1 MTPRPYQVPGIEK
14 AVRALPKHGA
24 YLLADETG
32 CGKSYSAA
40 FTAKRLGWPVAVVCP
55 KAVIPSWRG
64 VLTALNVPTVFV
76 ENIER
81 LRARKEWLRKEGKK
95 WVWNIPRCL
104 LVFDECFVP
113 GTNVLTPTGE
123 VPIESLRVGD
133 LVVTPYGAKK
143 VTRTIKSEG
152 HFKIVSCTNNERSV
166 VCTPNHKFYDGTS
179 FTPVSQMRSPAW
191 SAGKNIL
198 LRDVRL
204 LGETNARS
212 DSCPSTKITGALGGP
227 RKSSQAYRGPTGVPS
242 EKRTLRDSLRAV
254 WGKIRFANAKAFLL
268 ALLRYSVG
276 GETTS
281 RCRSSPGSNEKAPS
295 RPGIETPFRSYGKDD
310 QLEPREA
317 PSSPRESVRC
327 AAREASPALEWR
339 ERAWT
344 YCATDAHVRNTISA
358 RLRYGD
364 RPAAGERQQKPLAGG
379 FEIRF
384 STQGGEAGHR
394 NRRTIAQHICCSGKG
409 QEENEHCRGAGLES
423 SATSEYRGNRQPR
436 PLYGDHTVTP
446 ISVKSCGVANT
457 VYDLEVED
465 AHCYYANG
473 FLVSNCHR
481 FGSPDSQ
488 SAHILN
494 AAPKPV
500 LMLSATVADSPLKL
514 RAIGSQLG
522 LTTWNGWWSWCLK
535 NGCKPAFF
543 GGLEFKNPAKLAA
556 LHEAIFT
563 EKGSRVRKKDLPP
576 GEFPEEQIEL
586 VPVPVED
593 PAKINAEYAELL
605 ASLQAESPNAAV
617 FNLRAR
623 QLSELQ
629 KLPAIE
635 SMIADLLEE
644 GNSVCVFLNFSNSL
658 EHLHTKFPDASLVF
672 GTNTKGQT
680 QSAEDRQAQIEKF
693 QSNESRLI
701 LCMTSAGGI
710 GISLHDLHG
719 EHPRVSLI
727 NPNHSAVELI
737 QALGRIHR
745 NGAKTPCIQRLI
757 FAADTIE
764 EQVMK
769 KVQKK
774 VGNISLL
781 SDGDL
786 SPLSTSTTP

>member
-14 AVRALPKHGA
+14 AVGALPKHGA

-32 CGKSYSAA
+32 CGKTFSAA

-64 VLTALNVPTVFV
+64 VLDSLSVPTVFI

-81 LRARKEWLRKEGKK
+81 LRARKEWLRKDGKK
-95 WVWNIPRCL
+95 WVWTLPRCL
-104 LVFDECFVP
+104 LICDE
-113 GTNVLTPTGE
+113 
-123 VPIESLRVGD
+123 I
-133 LVVTPYGAKK
+133 
-143 VTRTIKSEG
+143 
-152 HFKIVSCTNNERSV
+152 
-166 VCTPNHKFYDGTS
+166 
-179 FTPVSQMRSPAW
+179 
-191 SAGKNIL
+191 
-198 LRDVRL
+198 
-204 LGETNARS
+204 
-212 DSCPSTKITGALGGP
+212 
-227 RKSSQAYRGPTGVPS
+227 
-242 EKRTLRDSLRAV
+242 
-254 WGKIRFANAKAFLL
+254 
-268 ALLRYSVG
+268 
-276 GETTS
+276 
-281 RCRSSPGSNEKAPS
+281 
-295 RPGIETPFRSYGKDD
+295 
-310 QLEPREA
+310 
-317 PSSPRESVRC
+317 
-327 AAREASPALEWR
+327 
-339 ERAWT
+339 
-344 YCATDAHVRNTISA
+344 
-358 RLRYGD
+358 
-364 RPAAGERQQKPLAGG
+364 
-379 FEIRF
+379 
-384 STQGGEAGHR
+384 
-394 NRRTIAQHICCSGKG
+394 
-409 QEENEHCRGAGLES
+409 
-423 SATSEYRGNRQPR
+423 
-436 PLYGDHTVTP
+436 
-446 ISVKSCGVANT
+446 
-457 VYDLEVED
+457 
-465 AHCYYANG
+465 
-473 FLVSNCHR
+473 HR

-522 LTTWNGWWSWCLK
+522 LTTWNNWWSWCLK

-543 GGLEFKNPAKLAA
+543 GGLEFKNPAKLAGI
-556 LHEAIFT
+556 HEAIFT

-586 VPVPVED
+586 VPVPVDE

-605 ASLQAESPNAAV
+605 TALQAESPNAAV

-635 SMIADLLEE
+635 SMIGDLLEE

-658 EHLHTKFPDASLVF
+658 EHLHAKFPDASLVF

-680 QSAEDRQAQIEKF
+680 QHAEDRQAQIERF
-693 QSNESRLI
+693 QANEARLI

-719 EHPRVSLI
+719 DHPRVSLI

-745 NGAKTPCIQRLI
+745 NGAKTPCIQRLL

-786 SPLSTSTTP
+786 SPLSTNTP